1 MSLRPNDLEG
11 LVMSQISIDEY
22 KSKLGEDRSVVVVA
36 IAVSE
41 ESAAHDL
48 GDFIERG
55 PFKLWDVDISPA
67 PDKNGN
73 YFVFIELERS
83 HLMWN
88 TIISIFEHAER
99 LIGKVFESVTF
110 TAPGKDRAQ
119 PLTEENFKASILQS
133 PYRWDIAHDVYPDVP
148 EAPEPEM
155 GETSDEQEIQKRMK
169 FLTDY

>member
-11 LVMSQISIDEY
+11 LVLSEISIDEY

-36 IAVSE
+36 MAVSE

-55 PFKLWDVDISPA
+55 PFKLWDVDVSPA
-67 PDKNGN
+67 PDSKGN
-73 YFVFIELERS
+73 YYVFIEIERS

-88 TIISIFEHAER
+88 TIFAIFEHTER
-99 LIGKVFESVTF
+99 LIGKPIESFSF
-110 TAPGKDRAQ
+110 TCPGQDKPQ
-119 PLTEENFKASILQS
+119 PLKEENFKSCVLQS
-133 PYRWDIAHDVYPDVP
+133 PYRWDIAHDVYPEVPSTESP
-148 EAPEPEM
+148 EA
-155 GETSDEQEIQKRMK
+155 TDQQDIQKRMK

>member
-11 LVMSQISIDEY
+11 LVLTQISIDEY

-36 IAVSE
+36 VAVTE

-48 GDFIERG
+48 GDFVERG
-55 PFKLWDVDISPA
+55 PFKVWDVDVSPA

-73 YFVFIELERS
+73 YFVFIEIERS

-88 TIISIFEHAER
+88 TIIAIFEHTER
-99 LIGKVFESVTF
+99 ITGKIFESITF
-110 TAPGKDRAQ
+110 TCPAQDRALA
-119 PLTEENFKASILQS
+119 LTEENFKSSILQS
-133 PYRWDIAHDVYPDVP
+133 PYRWDIAHDVYPEVP
-148 EAPEPEM
+148 ATTAVDSAP
-155 GETSDEQEIQKRMK
+155 EQEIQKRMK